1 MRAAQVIVALG
12 ISAGFA
18 SFAVHAQPATG
29 AQDVS
34 AGAAPG
40 VPTAPVGVGAPAGEA
55 AGKVDQAGGG
65 AAGGAPGA
73 ASGAA
78 SNTPSTAGGAA
89 GAAAGGAGQAA
100 GGGANSASGLRT
112 TLSPSTTRQTP
123 KTDFGAVL
131 NQGAQ
136 KNLVAVPATPAPRPV
151 LPTVPVQPI
160 IVPKPV
166 IQTQPAQR
174 EPVPVVRGA
183 PTPVIRR

>member
-29 AQDVS
+29 AQNVS

-100 GGGANSASGLRT
+100 GGGPNSASGLRT
-112 TLSPSTTRQTP
+112 ILSPTIPRETP
-123 KTDFGAVL
+123 KTDFGTVL
-131 NQGAQ
+131 RRS
-136 KNLVAVPATPAPRPV
+136 PPV
-151 LPTVPVQPI
+151 VQTVPVQPI
-160 IVPKPV
+160 AVPKPV

-174 EPVPVVRGA
+174 APMQPIAPVMRK
-183 PTPVIRR
+183 